1 MAGMIERPAR
11 RPVTTHLGEV
21 QRTEW
26 ITPHLI
32 RVTLGGE
39 GLASFVDNGFTD
51 RYVKLV
57 FPRPGVDYPEPFDV
71 GRIREELPRDQ
82 HPVTRTYTV
91 RWCDPATHELAIDF
105 VYHGD
110 EGIAAPWAAA
120 AKPGDT
126 LAMLGPGGA
135 YGPDPEAD
143 WHLLVGDESAL
154 PAIASALEEIP
165 AGKQVKAFLEV
176 ENADEQIALTC
187 DGDLEITWLHR
198 MSDGDVVA
206 AVRDY
211 DFPSGDVHVFVHGE
225 AGFCFELRRY
235 LLNEREVPRER
246 LSLSGYWR
254 RGKNEDGWQ
263 SEKADIA
270 RAEREAA
277 AKPA

>member
-1 MAGMIERPAR
+1 MSERPAR
-11 RPVTTHLGEV
+11 RPVVTHLGTV

-26 ITPHLI
+26 LTPHLI
-32 RVTLGGE
+32 RVVLGGP
-39 GLASFVDNGFTD
+39 GLASFVDNGYTD

-57 FPRPGVDYPEPFDV
+57 FPRPGVEYPEPFDV
-71 GRIREELPRDQ
+71 ATIREVLPRDQ

-91 RWCDPATHELAIDF
+91 RWCDAATRELAIDF

-120 AKPGDT
+120 AKPGDV

-135 YGPDPEAD
+135 YAPAPEAD

-154 PAIASALEEIP
+154 PAIASALEEVP
-165 AGKQVKAFLEV
+165 AGKRAVAFVEV
-176 ENADEQIALTC
+176 ENADEQVPLTC
-187 DGDLEITWLHR
+187 GGELDVRWLHR
-198 MSDGDVVA
+198 TSGGDLVA
-206 AVRDY
+206 AVREL
-211 DFPSGDVHVFVHGE
+211 DFPAGDVQAFVHGE
-225 AGFCFELRRY
+225 AGFVFELRRH

-263 SEKADIA
+263 AEKADLA

-277 AKPA
+277 AAGS